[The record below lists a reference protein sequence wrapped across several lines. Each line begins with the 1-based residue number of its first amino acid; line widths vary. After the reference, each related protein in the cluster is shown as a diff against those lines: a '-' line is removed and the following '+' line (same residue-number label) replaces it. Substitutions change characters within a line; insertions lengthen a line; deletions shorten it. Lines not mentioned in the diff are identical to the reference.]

1 MGGLCTGRVK
11 FLSSYWQPLFHLKSS
26 VTIMLAELYLHLS
39 FSKDSCISFLMSWL
53 ELVVQ
58 QNHLILNGF
67 LLQSD
72 SINFT

>member
-1 MGGLCTGRVK
+1 
-11 FLSSYWQPLFHLKSS
+11 
-26 VTIMLAELYLHLS
+26 MLAELYLHLS
-39 FSKDSCISFLMSWL
+39 FSKDSCISFLLSWL